1 MWPRQLTQ
9 KFWQKN
15 NMKNIILLTLISSFA
30 VAAEHGGAE
39 HGIDTQTLKTIIY
52 QAVNIIIIFAGLIYF
67 MKKPL
72 SDFFKNKRKVYMYE
86 AEKAAVAKHAAEAEQ
101 SKLKEKLSRLENTAA
116 ESASR
121 ARAEAA
127 DMKNAMI
134 KEAQS
139 LSEKIKNEASG
150 AAKLEIEKAKS
161 QLKEQMIKEAM
172 ELSRSQLAQKVS
184 REDHL
189 RLQGEFLS
197 NIQAVEK

>member
-1 MWPRQLTQ
+1 
-9 KFWQKN
+9 
-15 NMKNIILLTLISSFA
+15 MKNIILLTLISSFA
-30 VAAEHGGAE
+30 FAAEHGGAE
-39 HGIDTQTLKTIIY
+39 QGLEGQTLKTIIY
-52 QAVNIIIIFAGLIYF
+52 QAVNIIIIFAALIYF

-72 SDFFKNKRKVYMYE
+72 SDFFKNKRQAFMHE
-86 AEKAAVAKHAAEAEQ
+86 AEKASVAKKAAEVEQ
-101 SKLKEKLSRLENTAA
+101 ISLKNKLSILESTAA

-127 DMKNAMI
+127 DMKNAII
-134 KEAQS
+134 KEAQF

>member
-1 MWPRQLTQ
+1 
-9 KFWQKN
+9 
-15 NMKNIILLTLISSFA
+15 MKNIILLTLISSFA
-30 VAAEHGGAE
+30 FAAEHGAGAE
-39 HGIDTQTLKTIIY
+39 HGLQGQTLKTVIY
-52 QAVNIIIIFAGLIYF
+52 QAINIIIIFAALIYF

-72 SDFFKNKRKVYMYE
+72 SDFFKNKRQAFLHE
-86 AEKAAVAKHAAEAEQ
+86 AEKASVAKKAAEVEQ
-101 SKLKEKLSRLENTAA
+101 ANLKSRLSKLENTAA

-127 DMKNAMI
+127 DMKNAII
-134 KEAQS
+134 KEAQV

-150 AAKLEIEKAKS
+150 AAKLEIEKAKN

>member
-1 MWPRQLTQ
+1 
-9 KFWQKN
+9 
-15 NMKNIILLTLISSFA
+15 MKNIILLLSLLSSFA
-30 VAAEHGGAE
+30 FAAEHGAGAE
-39 HGIDTQTLKTIIY
+39 HGLEGQTLKTIIY
-52 QAVNIIIIFAGLIYF
+52 QAINIIIIFGALIYF

-72 SDFFKNKRKVYMYE
+72 SDFFKNKRQAYLHE
-86 AEKAAVAKHAAEAEQ
+86 AEKVAIAKKAAEVEQ
-101 SKLKEKLSRLENTAA
+101 GNLKNKLSLLESTAA

-134 KEAQS
+134 KEAQV

-150 AAKLEIEKAKS
+150 AAKLEIEKAKN

-189 RLQGEFLS
+189 RLQGEFITK
-197 NIQAVEK
+197 IQAVEK